1 VRAKYE
7 QGARKPRANGD
18 EPVSRERTSQR
29 GRGSEMALVACVFI
43 YEAGINSD
51 SDDRFWTL
59 KVGGYPGCFINF
71 ACRAYYVTWFNNF
84 CANYAHATR
93 ALVSATSYSWDQH
106 K

>member
-1 VRAKYE
+1 MTSCEPLQKNPFLKKGSNVRAKYE

-59 KVGGYPGCFINF
+59 KVGGYPGCFINLL
-71 ACRAYYVTWFNNF
+71 AGPTM
-84 CANYAHATR
+84 
-93 ALVSATSYSWDQH
+93 
-106 K
+106 